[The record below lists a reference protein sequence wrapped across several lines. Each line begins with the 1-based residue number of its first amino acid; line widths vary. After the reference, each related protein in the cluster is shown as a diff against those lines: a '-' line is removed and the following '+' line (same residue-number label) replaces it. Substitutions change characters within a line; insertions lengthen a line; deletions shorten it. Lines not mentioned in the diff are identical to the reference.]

1 MTSSMESPTR
11 NLTSWT
17 LGLCRACLASSVILV
32 IILLARFRGDSYFLW
47 FVCGF
52 RKWWKGLSSGDTPA
66 ILSLLL
72 PLPLP
77 AFVAAFVER
86 GRDFIIIRDAIV
98 LGAKC
103 AVIWIID
110 GNILDE
116 YECQMDVIKSI
127 E

>member
-1 MTSSMESPTR
+1 MASSMESPTR

-47 FVCGF
+47 FVCGL
-52 RKWWKGLSSGDTPA
+52 RKWWKGLSLGDTPT
-66 ILSLLL
+66 IISL
-72 PLPLP
+72 
-77 AFVAAFVER
+77 AVAAFVER

-103 AVIWIID
+103 AVFWSID

-116 YECQMDVIKSI
+116 YEYQMDVKSI